1 MACYADTNVSQGSA
15 ATYAGCGGIFDI
27 RLTANLPVNLPVKK
41 NRKSVKIWQSCGHES
56 VAPFFWPTL

>member
-15 ATYAGCGGIFDI
+15 ATYAGCGGIFVI

-41 NRKSVKIWQSCGHES
+41 NRKSVKI
-56 VAPFFWPTL
+56 